1 MMPAAERRAAAAV
14 EKLRTRRSISGTAV
28 VANLEADPEW
38 AAQKA
43 AITRRFDRQ
52 LDAAK
57 AEVMQ
62 RAD

>member
-1 MMPAAERRAAAAV
+1 VV

-28 VANLEADPEW
+28 VANLEADPQWVE
-38 AAQKA
+38 QKA

-57 AEVMQ
+57 AEINKM
-62 RAD
+62 AG